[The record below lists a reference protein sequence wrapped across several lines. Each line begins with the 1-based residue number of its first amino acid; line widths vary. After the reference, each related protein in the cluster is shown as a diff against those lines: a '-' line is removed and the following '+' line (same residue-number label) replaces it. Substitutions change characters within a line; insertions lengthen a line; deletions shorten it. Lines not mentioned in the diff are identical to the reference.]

1 MFCPIMVD
9 ISNKKLLIV
18 GGGKIAYRKA
28 KNFLSYKA
36 NVLVVS
42 PEFIHEF
49 YKLEREYKGQ
59 ISLIQDLYNKK
70 YIEGAFLVVGAT
82 SSRQVNNQVA
92 QDCHELNILC
102 NIVDKKEESSFISP
116 GLVKKDGLIISI
128 STMGKF
134 PYLSKRIKEDIA
146 NRYSK
151 DMAVHSMK
159 DMPGKLPEGLK
170 LSPPPIREDYRDVF
184 VFREGIKSIE
194 ELPKGA
200 KIGTGSKRRKYQ
212 ILKYR
217 PDLNIVPIRGNVE
230 TRIRKIEEE
239 NLDGVILAIE
249 IRDKDEKVESI
260 LKGIYHRE
268 TEIQATVERGFLT
281 AVGGSCKVPVGCYC
295 EVLEDKIIVEGLLGS
310 EEGDILIRK
319 SIVEDI
325 NEYKEAGEKLGQIL
339 MREMTSK

>member
-1 MFCPIMVD
+1 MKIVVGTRGSNLALRQTNMVIDMIKEKHPGVEFEVKIIKTKGDIIKDVPID
-9 ISNKKLLIV
+9 KI
-18 GGGKIAYRKA
+18 GGKEIFVK
-28 KNFLSYKA
+28 
-36 NVLVVS
+36 
-42 PEFIHEF
+42 EI
-49 YKLEREYKGQ
+49 ERE
-59 ISLIQDLYNKK
+59 LL
-70 YIEGAFLVVGAT
+70 EGT
-82 SSRQVNNQVA
+82 
-92 QDCHELNILC
+92 I
-102 NIVDKKEESSFISP
+102 
-116 GLVKKDGLIISI
+116 
-128 STMGKF
+128 
-134 PYLSKRIKEDIA
+134 
-146 NRYSK
+146 

-239 NLDGVILAIE
+239 NLDGVILAAAGIKRLGLDLDSRIFYINKEIMLPSPTQGILAIE